1 MNDKQQTTRRNTH
14 QKQMILDTLVK
25 LGSHV
30 SAGEI
35 YKELEKNSSGAS
47 RATVFRVLSDM
58 ADDGILLK
66 IGTTNGD
73 FKYDITNYPHYHIV
87 CRSCGSVADIDF
99 EEGINI
105 LSKVKSSSGYTVE
118 DILIEAHGLCPEC
131 AEKENN
137 N

>member
-1 MNDKQQTTRRNTH
+1 MNEKQQIPRRNTH
-14 QKQMILDTLVK
+14 QKQMILETLVK

-35 YKELEKNSSGAS
+35 YKELEKNSCGAS

-87 CRSCGSVADIDF
+87 CRKCGSVADIDF
-99 EEGINI
+99 EEGMNL
-105 LSKVKSSSGYTVE
+105 LSKVKSSSGFTVE
-118 DILIEAHGLCPEC
+118 DILIEAHGLCPKC
-131 AEKENN
+131 AEN
-137 N
+137 